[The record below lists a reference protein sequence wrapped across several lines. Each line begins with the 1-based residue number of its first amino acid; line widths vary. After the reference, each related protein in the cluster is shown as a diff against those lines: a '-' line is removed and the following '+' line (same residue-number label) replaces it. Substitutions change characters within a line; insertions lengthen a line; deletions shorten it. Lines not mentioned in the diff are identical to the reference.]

1 MLLIGGLGTLVA
13 LSRAGSTLFWRV
25 GLDQLDS
32 AELDYGRLCACLGLL
47 LLSPLLVLLAAPV
60 LEYLAATVSQLH
72 DLAAYRQTLQAGG
85 GL

>member
-1 MLLIGGLGTLVA
+1 
-13 LSRAGSTLFWRV
+13 
-25 GLDQLDS
+25 
-32 AELDYGRLCACLGLL
+32 
-47 LLSPLLVLLAAPV
+47 LLVLLAAPV